1 VANGIERKNKF
12 QILNGESMNRELIAV
27 INSDNSINL
36 EWIEIEE
43 NISKETHQLQI
54 ELFRRIQ
61 INFEEFLLYLGF
73 CDKKVHLSLSLDFL
87 RTICKLFTRKLI
99 QTSNIESMR
108 EKAEVFLLDDDKAFL
123 LNDIPYITGSEH
135 INDSFIENLWF
146 ILNSKYQNDIRN
158 FKGKVDKFIK
168 QYSPDVHLVGRVYF
182 HLVESK
188 KDEYP
193 FAFLA
198 TYSTDISSD
207 GKSKHVPLKHA
218 LSKYGSNNKKLL
230 EFLST
235 VQTASENSSLISG
248 LLESGEI
255 FHPIAWQSDD
265 AFTFLK
271 EIPVYE
277 DAGILCR
284 IPDWWKSKSAGLSL
298 NINIGNKQPSY
309 LGMDSI
315 LDFKAELFIGDM
327 KISESEI
334 RAFLKETDGLAFIK
348 GKWVEVDH
356 EKLKKTLEAFE
367 KAKQLM
373 GNENLSLRDAMRF
386 QLDIKDKLKTDAE
399 DISSNISNGSWL
411 KSIIEKLKNP
421 DLITNVKPEKDL
433 KANLREY
440 QQKGLNWL
448 SFLDSLKIGACL
460 ADDMGLGKTVQMLA
474 HLCNIRK
481 TQKSSNLLILPAS
494 LVDNWIKEIEK
505 FLPSLKYY
513 IAHSTLRQKDSI
525 TIDENCLAEINKYD
539 LVITTYSLA
548 GRYEW
553 LKEYNWNYIILDEA
567 QAIKNPGARQTKQ
580 IKKLDAANR
589 IIMTGTP
596 IENKLADLW
605 SLFDFL
611 NPGLLGTA
619 KEFTSF
625 TKKLK
630 DNIYGYGKL
639 RNVVSPYILRRLKT
653 DKNVI
658 SDLPDKVEMKT
669 YAQLSK
675 KQVVLYKQFVNE
687 LTIKL
692 EQETEGISRKGLILS
707 SIMKFKQ
714 LCNHSD
720 HYLGSGD
727 YNENNSGKF
736 LRLKEICDVI
746 LEKRERLLVFTQF
759 REITEPLKEYLSSI
773 FNKEGLVLTGSTAV
787 KKRKNLVD
795 IFQGHEYIP
804 FMVLSL
810 KAGGVGLNLTAANH
824 VIHFDRWWNP
834 AVENQATDR
843 VFRIGQKK
851 NVIVHKFITKGT
863 IEEKIDDMLEEKKK
877 MSSEIIQ
884 STGENWITEMKND
897 ELLKMF
903 TLSL

>member
-1 VANGIERKNKF
+1 M
-12 QILNGESMNRELIAV
+12 SRELIAV
-27 INSDNSINL
+27 INSDDSINL
-36 EWIEIEE
+36 EWNELQE
-43 NISKETHQLQI
+43 NITKDKEDLQNEI
-54 ELFRRIQ
+54 FARMQ
-61 INFEEFLLYLGF
+61 KGFDEFLLYLGF
-73 CDKKVHLSLSLDFL
+73 CNKNISLSASLDFF
-87 RTICKLFTRKLI
+87 RTFCGLFSNKLI
-99 QTSNIESMR
+99 QTPNLESLR
-108 EKAEVFLLDDDKAFL
+108 EKVEVSFSENDKVSI
-123 LNDIPYITGSEH
+123 LNDIPFITGSEH
-135 INDSFIENLWF
+135 INENFIEGLWLT
-146 ILNSKYQNDIRN
+146 LNKKYQSDISV
-158 FKGKVDKFIK
+158 FKGTVDKYIK
-168 QYSPDVHLVGRVYF
+168 QYRPDVHLAGRIYF

-188 KDEYP
+188 KEEYP

-198 TYSTDISSD
+198 TYSTEISSD

-218 LSKYGSNNKKLL
+218 LSKYGEDSKKLL
-230 EFLST
+230 ELLST
-235 VQTASENSSLISG
+235 VQTASEKSAFIADI
-248 LLESGEI
+248 LESGEI
-255 FHPIAWQSDD
+255 FHPLAWESGD

-271 EIPVYE
+271 EISVYE

-284 IPDWWKSKSAGLSL
+284 IPDWWKNKSAGLSL
-298 NINIGNKQPSY
+298 NVSIGNKQPSY

-315 LDFKAELFIGDM
+315 LDFKAELLIGDM

-334 RAFLKETDGLAFIK
+334 RRLLRETDGLAFIK

-356 EKLKKTLEAFE
+356 EKLKKTIEAFE
-367 KAKQLM
+367 KAKALM
-373 GNENLSLRDAMRF
+373 GSKNFNLRDAMRF
-386 QLDIKDKLKTDAE
+386 QLDMKDQLKIDNE

-411 KSIIEKLKNP
+411 ESVIKKLKDP
-421 DLITNVKPEKDL
+421 DCITNVKPDKAL
-433 KANLREY
+433 KADLREY

-448 SFLDSLKIGACL
+448 SFLDSLKLGACL
-460 ADDMGLGKTVQMLA
+460 ADDMGLGKTVQILA
-474 HLCNIRK
+474 HLCSLRK
-481 TQKSSNLLILPAS
+481 THKTANLLILPAS
-494 LVDNWIKEIEK
+494 LVDNWICEIEK

-513 IAHSTLRQKDSI
+513 IAHPGLKQKNVTMI
-525 TIDENCLAEINKYD
+525 NENSLDEINKYEI
-539 LVITTYSLA
+539 VITTYSLA
-548 GRYEW
+548 GRYAW
-553 LKEYNWNYIILDEA
+553 LKEYSWNYVILDEA
-567 QAIKNPGARQTKQ
+567 QAIKNPGTKQTKQ
-580 IKKLDAANR
+580 IKKINAANR

-625 TKKLK
+625 TKRLK
-630 DNIYGYGKL
+630 DNVHGYGRL
-639 RNVVSPYILRRLKT
+639 RNVVNPYILRRLKT
-653 DKNVI
+653 DKKVI

-669 YAQLSK
+669 YAELSK
-675 KQVVLYKQFVNE
+675 KQIVLYKQFVKE
-687 LTIKL
+687 LQIKL
-692 EQETEGISRKGLILS
+692 EQEVEGIGRKGLILG

-727 YNENNSGKF
+727 YNENDSGKF
-736 LRLKEICDVI
+736 KRLKEICETI

-759 REITEPLKEYLSSI
+759 KEITEPIKEYLTSI
-773 FNKEGLVLTGSTAV
+773 FNKEGLILTGSTAV
-787 KKRKNLVD
+787 KKRKELINV
-795 IFQGHEYIP
+795 FQGHDYIP

-810 KAGGVGLNLTAANH
+810 KAGGTGLNLTAANH

-877 MSSEIIQ
+877 LSSEIIQ

-897 ELLKMF
+897 DLLKMF